1 LSLRFNPVWIVLPRI
16 RRFVVAGLLQL
27 ALASTAALL
36 IAALPSGTALAQ
48 GQSDR
53 LGQQLG
59 TAPKLPAAPAK
70 TGKNNSANE
79 PIRTPLTVR
88 VGQSVEL
95 RAGASIFTVDRQA
108 APLLFKLSQKPV
120 CGKTWETSQGI
131 VLQPTADCAGQT
143 LDFDYEVTV
152 ADAPVDQRD
161 AVRVAVQAL
170 VQSGIESCGIP
181 NAPYEFVSIPAG
193 SYSLQNMPGQ
203 LTDISGLLGSATVTV
218 DSFCISEEVIPA
230 SEMAA
235 FLAEQEVAQKRT
247 LFPEALEDSLPLSS
261 QVEMG
266 RAVRP
271 PALGVSHRMAN
282 GYAQRQS
289 TLMDRPL
296 RLPRL
301 EQYVVA
307 AVYLA
312 RQQPDA
318 PSTQSFLVSLR
329 GGMMEWTDTPCTLS
343 QGTFIAVGTRQQS
356 GMFDKYCYE
365 ASQKLARMSFR
376 LVSPS
381 ALKNGLNAR

>member
-1 LSLRFNPVWIVLPRI
+1 MSLRSIPAWIVLPRI
-16 RRFVVAGLLQL
+16 RRFFAAGLLQL
-27 ALASTAALL
+27 APAATVVLL
-36 IAALPSGTALAQ
+36 IAPLPSGTALAQ
-48 GQSDR
+48 EQSDQ

-59 TAPKLPAAPAK
+59 TAPKLPAAPPKA
-70 TGKNNSANE
+70 GKNNSADE

-95 RAGASIFTVDRQA
+95 RAGASTFTVDRQA
-108 APLLFKLSQKPV
+108 APLLFKVRQPPV
-120 CGKTWETSQGI
+120 CGKTWETSKGI
-131 VLQPTADCAGQT
+131 VLQPTADCVGQT
-143 LDFDYEVTV
+143 LEFDYEVTV
-152 ADAPVDQRD
+152 ADAPADQRD
-161 AVRVAVQAL
+161 AVKVAVQAL
-170 VQSGIESCGIP
+170 VQSGIESCGIA
-181 NAPYEFVSIPAG
+181 NAPYEFVSIPGG

-218 DSFCISEEVIPA
+218 DSFCISEEAVPA

-235 FLAEQEVAQKRT
+235 FLAEQEIARKRT

-266 RAVRP
+266 RAGRP

-289 TLMDRPL
+289 SMMDMPL

-301 EQYVVA
+301 EQYVAA
-307 AVYLA
+307 AVYLV

-343 QGTFIAVGTRQQS
+343 EGTFIAVGTRHQS

-376 LVSPS
+376 LVSPP
-381 ALKNGLNAR
+381 ALKSSLNVR